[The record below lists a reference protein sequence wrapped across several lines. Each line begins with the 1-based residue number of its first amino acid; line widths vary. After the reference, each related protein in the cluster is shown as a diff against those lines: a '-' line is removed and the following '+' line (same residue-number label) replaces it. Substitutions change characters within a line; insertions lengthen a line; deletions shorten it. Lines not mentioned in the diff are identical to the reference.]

1 MTMGIGTPTYTGPE
15 LLATRSNGGR
25 CTYTAMADIFS
36 LGIILGEIFH
46 PFRTAMERA
55 RVLMMLRQ
63 GKIPTCLEEDFPRE
77 ASL

>member
-36 LGIILGEIFH
+36 LGASIYELVQGF
-46 PFRTAMERA
+46 T
-55 RVLMMLRQ
+55 VLYR
-63 GKIPTCLEEDFPRE
+63 
-77 ASL
+77 